1 MHDRKMKQQRD
12 KKNSMIDSKIEDN
25 RDGMNIVV
33 DDDNNQRYV
42 EPISKSVNR
51 PGSLTGNNNFVA

>member
-1 MHDRKMKQQRD
+1 
-12 KKNSMIDSKIEDN
+12 MIDSKIEDN

-33 DDDNNQRYV
+33 DDENNQRYV

-51 PGSLTGNNNFVA
+51 PGRLTGNNNFVA